1 MEPKSL
7 FLGLTFTIGVFAL
20 KSGVGLHYF
29 FTQRHSLKG
38 QILLS
43 IGSALAYFFIFF
55 ISYLILKKIN
65 VIDYYNAF
73 QGLFRSGMY
82 ILFYSIKRRWV
93 EEDIKNIELATEILA
108 NKT

>member
-1 MEPKSL
+1 MELKSL
-7 FLGLTFTIGVFAL
+7 FLGLTFTVGVFAL

-55 ISYLILKKIN
+55 ISCLILKKIN

-82 ILFYSIKRRWV
+82 ILFLWHKEKMGGGGYQ
-93 EEDIKNIELATEILA
+93 EY
-108 NKT
+108 